1 MKYKAYTLSNFR
13 EIPQMERLSEDQK
26 FIIEVV
32 GTVLPFKVS
41 NYVVDELIDWE
52 NYEDDPFFILNFPQ
66 KGMLSEERFRQ
77 IAALLRSGADKVVV
91 RAAVEKIRMQLNPNP
106 AGQESNVPVMD
117 GVRLNGIQHKYR
129 ETILFFPS
137 QGQTC
142 HAYCTFC
149 FRWPQFSLN
158 SFKFAMKEADLMIS
172 YLKQHPE
179 VTDILFTGGD
189 PAVMSSHHFEHY
201 LNAITDSGL
210 EQIKNIR
217 IGTKALTYWPYRFTS
232 DPDSKDLLSLFRRVR
247 SKGINIALMAHFNHP
262 RALSTPAARKAVKAL
277 QAAGVQIRAQSPLLR
292 HINDDPEIW
301 ARLWQEEVS
310 LGIIPYYMFV
320 ARNTGAQDY
329 FAVTLDKAWQI
340 YRKAIRQVSGICRT
354 VRGPSMSCAP
364 GKIQIV
370 GTQKVKGEKVFVL
383 NFLQGRNPD
392 WVGRPFFARFN
403 PQAIWLNDLEPAFS
417 EEQFFFERTEFKLPH
432 HLPKACV

>member
-13 EIPQMERLSEDQK
+13 EIPQIEQLSEEQK

-41 NYVVDELIDWE
+41 NYVVNELIDWE
-52 NYEDDPFFILNFPQ
+52 NFKDDPFFILNFPQ
-66 KGMLSEERFRQ
+66 KGMLSKDHFQQ
-77 IAALLRSGADKVVV
+77 ISGLLKSGTNKASIRK
-91 RAAVEKIRMQLNPNP
+91 AVEDIRLQLNPNP
-106 AGQESNVPVMD
+106 AGQESNVPELN
-117 GVRLNGIQHKYR
+117 GVRLNGMQHKYR

-158 SFKFAMKEADLMIS
+158 SFKFATKEADLMIK

-179 VTDILFTGGD
+179 ITDILFTGGD
-189 PAVMSSHHFEHY
+189 PAVMPSKYFEHY
-201 LNAITDSGL
+201 FNAILNSGL
-210 EQIKNIR
+210 DQIKTIR
-217 IGTKALTYWPYRFTS
+217 IGTKALTYWPYRFTE
-232 DPDSKDLLSLFRRVR
+232 DADAKELLSLFEKIASR
-247 SKGINIALMAHFNHP
+247 GITIALMAHFNHH
-262 RALSTPAARKAVKAL
+262 RALKSKDAQKAIKAL
-277 QAAGVQIRAQSPLLR
+277 QAAGVQIRAQSPLLK
-292 HINDDPEIW
+292 HINDDPAIW
-301 ARLWQEEVS
+301 AKMWREEVNQ
-310 LGIIPYYMFV
+310 GIIPYYMFV
-320 ARNTGAQDY
+320 VRNTGAQDY
-329 FAVTLDKAWQI
+329 FAVTLEKAWQI
-340 YRKAIRQVSGICRT
+340 YQKAIQQVSGLCRT

-364 GKIQIV
+364 GKIQIL
-370 GTQKVKGEKVFVL
+370 GTQKVRGEKVFVL

-417 EEQFFFERTEFKLPH
+417 EEQFFFERPEFKLQRH
-432 HLPKACV
+432 SSKALV